1 MIPKRTYMAGFHQRL
16 REEPRYAAEYLNAAL
31 EDSNETFLVAL
42 RDVAEARTMTALAKD
57 ARLNRESLYRTF
69 RNGNPQLTSLTAVL
83 AALGLKL
90 RVEAR

>member
-1 MIPKRTYMAGFHQRL
+1 MPKRTYTAGLHQRF
-16 REEPRYAAEYLNAAL
+16 RDEPRYAEEYLNAAL

-57 ARLNRESLYRTF
+57 ARLNRESLYRTLS
-69 RNGNPQLTSLTAVL
+69 RNGNPQLRSLTAVL
-83 AALGLKL
+83 AAFGLKL